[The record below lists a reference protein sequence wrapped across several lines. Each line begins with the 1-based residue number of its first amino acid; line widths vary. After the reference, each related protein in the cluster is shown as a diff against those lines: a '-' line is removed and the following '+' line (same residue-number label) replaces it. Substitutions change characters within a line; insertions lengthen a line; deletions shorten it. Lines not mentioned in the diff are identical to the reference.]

1 MAIFEYRA
9 LDSQGKSIKGL
20 IDADSAQ
27 DARSKLRRDTIY
39 PIDLKATTVS
49 KRLLKSEFFTLLFH
63 PNKAKAKE
71 IALLTRQL
79 ATLLK
84 AGLPLMQALT
94 ALIDQVD
101 AEHIKKIFIEIREK
115 VKGGMPL
122 SKALSEHPQIF
133 SRLYVQMVRAGEASG
148 SLDSVLASLANY
160 LEKKIQQK
168 NKIWATLAYPIFM
181 VFIGAAVLIFLMIY
195 VIPTITNIFVEM
207 KQSLPLPT
215 LILIR
220 ASEILKLFW
229 LPLLLIAV
237 LLIAAFRKYKH
248 TDAGGLLIDR
258 SILKIPIF
266 GELIRK
272 IDTARFAQTL
282 KILVCNGVPILDS
295 LTIVR
300 DVITNRLLAN
310 AIDEARHCIQE
321 GEDLAVPLRKA
332 KVFPPIVTHM
342 IAIGEKSGQ
351 LEEMLAN
358 IAESYESEVD
368 MAINSMTSILEPAI
382 ILLMGAIVAFIVLS
396 ILLPIF
402 EMNQIV

>member
-9 LDSQGKSIKGL
+9 LDRQGKSVKGL
-20 IDADSAQ
+20 IDADSPQ
-27 DARSKLRRDTIY
+27 DAQAKLRRDNIY
-39 PIDLKATTVS
+39 PFNLKITTAAH
-49 KRLLKSEFFTLLFH
+49 KRLSKNELFTLLQ
-63 PNKAKAKE
+63 PKTKTRE
-71 IALLTRQL
+71 IAVITRQL

-84 AGLPLMQALT
+84 AGLPLMQALA
-94 ALIDQVD
+94 ALVDQID
-101 AEHIKKIFIEIREK
+101 AEHTKKIFIDIREK

-122 SKALSEHPQIF
+122 SKAMSEHPQVF
-133 SRLYVQMVRAGEASG
+133 FRLYVQMVRAGEASG
-148 SLDSVLASLANY
+148 SLDHVLASLANY
-160 LEKKIQQK
+160 LEKKIQQR
-168 NKIWATLAYPIFM
+168 NKILSTLAYPAFM
-181 VFIGAAVLIFLMIY
+181 LLIGVAVLTFLMIY

-215 LILIR
+215 LVLIR
-220 ASEILKLFW
+220 SSELLQRFW
-229 LPLLLIAV
+229 LPLLPALALLV
-237 LLIAAFRKYKH
+237 LAFNKYRH
-248 TDAGGLLIDR
+248 TESGGLFVDR
-258 SILKIPIF
+258 TLLKLPVF

-282 KILVCNGVPILDS
+282 GILVCNGVPILDS
-295 LTIVR
+295 LAIVK

-310 AIDEARHCIQE
+310 AIEEARHCLQQ
-321 GEDLAVPLRKA
+321 GEDLAVPLKKA

-358 IAESYESEVD
+358 IAEGYANEVD
-368 MAINSMTSILEPAI
+368 MTVNSLTSILEPAI
-382 ILLMGAIVAFIVLS
+382 ILLMGAIVAFVVLS